1 MERFYVNINLT
12 LNISQY
18 LLYTNTII
26 ISFQSN
32 NDTWDY
38 YSFDMT
44 DFSNNHLVYFFLI
57 KLNNKI
63 FIKLL
68 NNWKVSFE

>member
-18 LLYTNTII
+18 LLYTNNIFT
-26 ISFQSN
+26 SFQGN

-44 DFSNNHLVYFFLI
+44 GFSNNHLVYFFLI

>member
-1 MERFYVNINLT
+1 MTMERFYVNINLT

-18 LLYTNTII
+18 LLYTNNI
-26 ISFQSN
+26 ISSFQGN

-44 DFSNNHLVYFFLI
+44 GFSNNHSV
-57 KLNNKI
+57 
-63 FIKLL
+63 
-68 NNWKVSFE
+68 

>member
-18 LLYTNTII
+18 LLYTNNI
-26 ISFQSN
+26 ISSFQGN

-44 DFSNNHLVYFFLI
+44 GFSNNHLVLI
-57 KLNNKI
+57 LFNKAKQQN
-63 FIKLL
+63 FY
-68 NNWKVSFE
+68 